1 MFMGEFNHTV
11 DTKGRVIVP
20 SRFREQLG
28 EEFVVTKGMDHSLS
42 VYDQNEWNRLVEQLK
57 KLPTMTSKPARQ
69 LSRML
74 LASAVVCET
83 DRQGRILL
91 PAPLRE
97 YAGIKKDAVVTG
109 AGDHVEIWSLENWQ
123 KELEM
128 ENDFGTF
135 ADNLGFML

>member
-42 VYDQNEWNRLVEQLK
+42 VYDQNEWSRLVEQLK

-135 ADNLGFML
+135 ADNLGFTL